1 MNDGT
6 EDMLRCTEIRLELL
20 DLLQERLSPEGR
32 ASVEGHVSACA
43 SCAEELSSLRE
54 VWNALPEPAKAIPPV
69 AIRAK
74 ALAYARGEVE
84 QTEPV
89 LSGLWQAVRGVAVPG
104 ALGAAAAAIIVLLLH
119 LRGAMAPLDQPTVAA
134 LSLALAATLV
144 AVAGGLWRSVTPRR
158 VRAVLL
164 GSVGALGGYLVL
176 TVISPIPDTVQIC
189 RVALFRNVP
198 MSLGEVCLVY
208 LVVAGLYAG
217 VPMALAAYAEGGA
230 GNPWRMGSAE
240 AAIFALLVA
249 PTVVLQLGVE
259 EAMFTLTVV
268 LGVVAGSLAGGVSG
282 AWIRSRRIL
291 GATAG
296 A

>member
-1 MNDGT
+1 MNNRT
-6 EDMLRCTEIRLELL
+6 EDTLRCTGVRLEFL
-20 DLLQERLSPEGR
+20 DLLQDRLSPVR
-32 ASVEGHVSACA
+32 SAAVESHVAGCR

-54 VWNALPEPAKAIPPV
+54 VWSALPEPEKAIPPV
-69 AIRAK
+69 AVRAR
-74 ALAYARGEVE
+74 ALAHARG
-84 QTEPV
+84 PV
-89 LSGLWQAVRGVAVPG
+89 DEAESVLRGLWKAVRGVAVPA
-104 ALGAAAAAIIVLLLH
+104 ALGAGASALVVLLMY
-119 LRGAMAPLDQPTVAA
+119 LRGAMAPLDHLTVAA
-134 LSLALAATLV
+134 LSLALAGALA
-144 AVAGGLWRSVTPRR
+144 AVAGGLLRSVTPRR

-164 GSVGALGGYLVL
+164 GSIGALGGYVVL
-176 TVISPIPDTVQIC
+176 SVISPIPDTVQIC

-240 AAIFALLVA
+240 AVIFALLVA

-291 GATAG
+291 GAEAG
-296 A
+296 V